1 MVSTGP
7 RWVSRVVRRH
17 LGMAT
22 AACVVLVAGAAQAS
36 ASTTV
41 AWQATLT
48 EPIGGLYQSPFDCPP
63 DSGCGSGSG
72 EVIGLG
78 HAQDL
83 IVFGACGSGCDG
95 RWLTFADDSTIV
107 MHEAF
112 SNERNPG
119 NSAQFNG
126 HSYGN
131 PFSGTLSDTIVDGT
145 GRFAGATG
153 TASGTVKVAGGVAVV
168 RLSGT
173 VTF

>member
-1 MVSTGP
+1 
-7 RWVSRVVRRH
+7 VRR
-17 LGMAT
+17 LLELAAT
-22 AACVVLVAGAAQAS
+22 AFVVLVAGAGPAS

-41 AWQATLT
+41 AWKATLA

-78 HAQDL
+78 QAHDL
-83 IVFGACGSGCDG
+83 IVFFACGSECDV
-95 RWLTFADDSTIV
+95 RTLTFADGSTIV
-107 MHEAF
+107 MHEVF
-112 SNERNPG
+112 SNEQNPG
-119 NSAQFNG
+119 NSNHPTPRSRAK
-126 HSYGN
+126 YGN
-131 PFSGTLSDTIVDGT
+131 PLSGDLSDTIVGGT

-153 TASGTVKVAGGVAVV
+153 TASGTVTVAGGIATS

>member
-1 MVSTGP
+1 M
-7 RWVSRVVRRH
+7 RVAMRKPAAV
-17 LGMAT
+17 AT
-22 AACVVLVAGAAQAS
+22 VVTALIVGVAGAGPAS

-41 AWQATLT
+41 AWKATLA

-78 HAQDL
+78 QAQDL
-83 IVFGACGSGCDG
+83 IVFFACGSLCDV
-95 RWLTFADDSTIV
+95 RTLTFADGSTIV
-107 MHEAF
+107 MHEVF

-131 PFSGTLSDTIVDGT
+131 PFSGELSDTIVGGT

-153 TASGTVKVAGGVAVV
+153 TASGLVKVAGGIATV